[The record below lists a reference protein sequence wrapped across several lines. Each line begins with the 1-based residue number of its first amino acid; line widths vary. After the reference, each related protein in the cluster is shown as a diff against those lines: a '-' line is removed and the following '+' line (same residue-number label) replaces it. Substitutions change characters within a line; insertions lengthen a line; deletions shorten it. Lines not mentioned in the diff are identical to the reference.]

1 MKRYSNLFSPSRV
14 SAIVLRYLYLLR
26 GSWPRKLELIYWP
39 TMQMTL
45 WGFLN
50 QFLATNSH
58 WVAQAS
64 GVLISAVLLW
74 DVLYRSQL
82 GVSVVFLEEMYSR
95 NLGNLFVTP
104 LRPYELISALLTISL
119 IRTFIGVGC
128 AALLAIPFYGYS
140 IFNLGLPLL
149 AFLINLVLMGWSI
162 GLVVASLVLRYG
174 LGAESLAW
182 ALIFA
187 VQPIS
192 GIYYPITVL
201 PEWLQ
206 HIAFLLP
213 SSHVFEGLR
222 ALLFEH
228 QFRMDLM
235 RNALLIN
242 AFYLTFGVALFLR
255 TVYIARQRGLL
266 LRMGE

>member
-1 MKRYSNLFSPSRV
+1 MKAHSELFSPYRV
-14 SAIVLRYLYLLR
+14 GAIVLRYLYLLR
-26 GSWPRKLELIYWP
+26 GSWPRRLELIYWP
-39 TMQMTL
+39 TVQMSL

-50 QFLATNSH
+50 QFLATNSE

-82 GVSVVFLEEMYSR
+82 GVSVVFFEEVYSR

-104 LRPYELISALLTISL
+104 LRPYELISALLIISL
-119 IRTFIGVGC
+119 IRTLIGVGC

-140 IFNLGLPLL
+140 IFELGLPLL
-149 AFLINLVLMGWSI
+149 IFFLNLTLMGWSI

-192 GIYYPITVL
+192 GIYYPIAVL

-206 HIAFLLP
+206 HIAFFLP
-213 SSHVFEGLR
+213 ASHVFEGLR

-228 QFRMDLM
+228 QLPLQLIK
-235 RNALLIN
+235 NACVIN
-242 AFYLTFGVALFLR
+242 IFYLIAGIASFLR
-255 TVYIARQRGLL
+255 VVHLARQRGLL

>member
-1 MKRYSNLFSPSRV
+1 MKPYSELFSFYRV

-39 TMQMTL
+39 TVQIVL

-50 QFLATNSH
+50 QFLATNSP
-58 WVAQAS
+58 WIAQAP

-82 GVSVVFLEEMYSR
+82 GVSVVFFEEMYSR

-104 LRPYELISALLTISL
+104 LRPHELIISLITISL
-119 IRTFIGVGC
+119 IRTLIGVGC

-149 AFLINLVLMGWSI
+149 AFFINLSLMGCSI
-162 GLVVASLVLRYG
+162 GLVVASLVLYYG

-192 GIYYPITVL
+192 GIYYPISTL

-206 HIAFLLP
+206 HIAFFLP
-213 SSHVFEGLR
+213 SSHIFEGVR
-222 ALLFEH
+222 ALLFKH
-228 QFRMDLM
+228 QFQLDLIK
-235 RNALLIN
+235 NALLIN
-242 AFYLTFGVALFLR
+242 IFYLIFGIAAFLG
-255 TVYIARQRGLL
+255 VIHIARKRGLL
-266 LRMGE
+266 LRIGE